1 MDFDFFPRDDFAKRY
16 GPWAVVAGGCEEV
29 GAALARAVAA
39 HGIRLFLIDKHPEPL
54 VALSRSIT
62 AASQVEVR
70 AAPLDLTAPAELAQA
85 RALTAAMEVGLFIYD
100 SGPRR
105 SGGRFVEQPLAQL
118 LLTIQRNVIGPVALS
133 HHYAAQMAQQGR
145 GGIILIGSIEGCPGQ
160 ADAAIHSGSK
170 ACEQVVTEGLWHEL
184 KPAGVDALCCVAAYG
199 GTSAQDPGSASRPHS
214 IPDAAIVA
222 AEALEHLKDGPIWF
236 AGENNR
242 ASART
247 LCTPDRRAASELI
260 SAQAAHPRRVH

>member
-16 GPWAVVAGGCEEV
+16 GSWAVVAGGCEEI

-39 HGIRLFLIDKHPEPL
+39 HGIRLFLIDKSPEPL

-70 AAPLDLTAPAELAQA
+70 AAPLDLSAPGDLEQA
-85 RALTAAMEVGLFIYD
+85 RALTAGLEVGLFIYD

-105 SGGRFVEQPLAQL
+105 RDGRFVEQPLTQL
-118 LLTIQRNVIGPVALS
+118 LRTIQHNVIGPVALS
-133 HHYAAQMAQQGR
+133 HHFAAQMARRAR
-145 GGIILIGSIEGCPGQ
+145 GGIILIGSIEGCAGQ
-160 ADAAIHSGSK
+160 AEAAIHSGSK
-170 ACEQVVTEGLWHEL
+170 AFEQIFTEGLWHEL

-199 GTSAQDPGSASRPHS
+199 GTSAQDPGLPHS
-214 IPDAAIVA
+214 IPDAAIIA
-222 AEALEHLKDGPIWF
+222 KEALEHLKDGPIWF
-236 AGENNR
+236 AGESNR